1 LESAGLVADLPAKEK
16 SYGLF
21 KAKAGLTNDWV
32 IWAFGGEKPKMAHEN
47 IYTGLLG
54 I

>member
-21 KAKAGLTNDWV
+21 KAKAGLTKD
-32 IWAFGGEKPKMAHEN
+32 WAFGGEKPKMAHEN